1 MFGIFTIAQFWITFK
16 PLAKGDIPDPYLLV
30 LSLKKIEL
38 PNITLAIERERTLIF
53 PACTY
58 YWVFPFFL
66 QVCDVDTLG

>member
-38 PNITLAIERERTLIF
+38 LNTSYREGKNLNIPSLHILL
-53 PACTY
+53 
-58 YWVFPFFL
+58 VFPFFL